1 MASIEYRETGEGPRW
16 RVIWRERDA
25 KGNRVK
31 QQRTYS
37 NEQDARIFEAKV
49 EAYGNR
55 WPPGED
61 PRPPVPVAGLTF
73 GAWAE
78 QAIERRRRANERTKA
93 DYRRDVERHFG
104 KLAALSLS
112 GLTSDHIDV
121 WLADRQQAG
130 LSAKTIRNLHG
141 FGSSL
146 LIDAMNH
153 RPPLID
159 HNPFG
164 KLPEMSDVRTEEMV
178 FLTHQEFGTVLGYIR
193 EEYQSLIRFLAG
205 TGMRYGEATALTVRD
220 VNVLGKRKTAT
231 VTKAWKRTG
240 PANYVIGEPK
250 TQRSRRTISLS
261 DELVDLLIPH
271 LSGKRGDELVFT
283 LNGLRLPHSEVYKRG
298 WAPAVARANVCDA
311 HYEPQRDGRNQRPRL
326 PSACDCPGT
335 LDKTPRIHDLRH
347 SHASWLIAEGLPLP
361 AISRRLGH
369 SSITITID
377 RYGHLDPSLDAKIDA
392 AVDKA
397 LRPAQV

>member
-16 RVIWRERDA
+16 RVVWREHRPD
-25 KGNRVK
+25 GRRTK
-31 QQRTYS
+31 QQRTY
-37 NEQDARIFEAKV
+37 NDPQDAEAFRAKV
-49 EAYGNR
+49 EAYGNQ

-61 PRPPVPVAGLTF
+61 PRPTAQEPKVTF
-73 GAWAE
+73 GEWAE
-78 QAIERRRRANERTKA
+78 TAIEQRRRANERTKA
-93 DYRRDVERHFG
+93 DYRRDMRRHF
-104 KLAALSLS
+104 AALADVPVAD
-112 GLTSDHIDV
+112 LTQDRIDA
-121 WLADRQQAG
+121 WLAERRAAD
-130 LSAKTIRNLHG
+130 LSPKTIRNLHG

-153 RPPLID
+153 RPPLAD

-164 KLPEMSDVRTEEMV
+164 KLPDMSDVRTEEMV
-178 FLTHQEFGTVLGYIR
+178 FLTHQEFATVLAYVR
-193 EEYQSLIRFLAG
+193 EEYRPLIRFLAG

-220 VNVLGKRKTAT
+220 IEILGNRKTAT

-261 DELVDLLIPH
+261 PELVDLLVP
-271 LSGKRGDELVFT
+271 LVAGKRGVELVFS

-298 WAPAVARANVCDA
+298 WAPAVARANVCDG
-311 HYEPQRDGRNQRPRL
+311 HYEPQRDGRGKRPRL
-326 PSACDCPGT
+326 PEPCSCAGV

-347 SHASWLIAEGLPLP
+347 THASWLIADGLPLP

-377 RYGHLDPSLDAKIDA
+377 RYGHLDPSLDARIDA

-397 LRPAQV
+397 LRPELV